1 MKTSE
6 SSICLYIHAYLAKRE
21 IVKHKKNI
29 QKYQIFQHTEMW
41 ARKDFQLQFDIST
54 LSML

>member
-6 SSICLYIHAYLAKRE
+6 SSICLYIHAYLAKRD
-21 IVKHKKNI
+21 IVKHKKYI
-29 QKYQIFQHTEMW
+29 HKYQIFQHTEMW

>member
-6 SSICLYIHAYLAKRE
+6 SSICLYIHVYLAKKD
-21 IVKHKKNI
+21 IVKHKKNVH
-29 QKYQIFQHTEMW
+29 KYQIFQHTEMW
-41 ARKDFQLQFDIST
+41 ARKDLQLQFDIST

>member
-6 SSICLYIHAYLAKRE
+6 SSICLYIHVYLAKRD

-29 QKYQIFQHTEMW
+29 HKYQIFQHTEMW